1 MYAVSSIYA
10 SYQIYDKDF
19 VGVNKDYLLINMKDV
34 KVKDYRDYEK
44 LDEIEYMIPGDS
56 LVELSMK
63 YDDYLQS
70 EFMRES
76 NYYSLASTK
85 LISEDDI
92 VLGRMPQND
101 NEIVLD
107 KIALNYFLKADSATM
122 IGIKTEEEI
131 IGRKVNVGQSEKELT
146 VVGMVDTT
154 NPCFYANESGF
165 VSILHNSMAENLQEN
180 NVLDYNDYKD
190 KIKLKKGRK
199 PKNDYEVV
207 VNYSNK
213 DTMKLKK
220 KISTKIN
227 GVKLKVVGYYTS
239 KYDYD
244 YYLASTN
251 TIKYQVID
259 NSSDITVYSKDK
271 NQTMDYFKEK
281 KINIVDTYESS
292 KKEYL
297 EGVKESRYATLIAS
311 GIILLI
317 SLIEIF
323 LMVRSSFLS
332 RIKEVGILR
341 AIGVKKSD
349 IYKMFTGEIIAITTL
364 GGVPGIML
372 ASYILDKVSNNDIF
386 EIDTFVVNS
395 TVILISIAI
404 MYAFNLVIGLLPVYN
419 TIRKTPA
426 SILAR
431 HDLD

>member
-1 MYAVSSIYA
+1 
-10 SYQIYDKDF
+10 
-19 VGVNKDYLLINMKDV
+19 
-34 KVKDYRDYEK
+34 
-44 LDEIEYMIPGDS
+44 
-56 LVELSMK
+56 
-63 YDDYLQS
+63 
-70 EFMRES
+70 
-76 NYYSLASTK
+76 
-85 LISEDDI
+85 
-92 VLGRMPQND
+92 
-101 NEIVLD
+101 
-107 KIALNYFLKADSATM
+107 
-122 IGIKTEEEI
+122 
-131 IGRKVNVGQSEKELT
+131 
-146 VVGMVDTT
+146 
-154 NPCFYANESGF
+154 
-165 VSILHNSMAENLQEN
+165 
-180 NVLDYNDYKD
+180 
-190 KIKLKKGRK
+190 
-199 PKNDYEVV
+199 
-207 VNYSNK
+207 
-213 DTMKLKK
+213 
-220 KISTKIN
+220 
-227 GVKLKVVGYYTS
+227 
-239 KYDYD
+239 
-244 YYLASTN
+244 
-251 TIKYQVID
+251 
-259 NSSDITVYSKDK
+259 
-271 NQTMDYFKEK
+271 MDYFKEK